1 MEMCPYMSY
10 LQKGKKDKVSNYRP
24 VSLTCIVCKILE
36 PIITDKIMEHF
47 VKNKLF
53 TNRQFG
59 FLKVRSTV
67 TQLLQTLDNWMEELE
82 SGGRVDV
89 TYTHFEKALDK
100 VPHKRLLSKL
110 KSYKTHNSIIKWIEN
125 FL

>member
-1 MEMCPYMSY
+1 MSY
-10 LQKGKKDKVSNYRP
+10 LQKGKKDTVSNYRP
-24 VSLTCIVCKILE
+24 ISLTCIVCKILQS
-36 PIITDKIMEHF
+36 IITDKIMEHF

-82 SGGRVDV
+82 SGSRVDV
-89 TYTHFEKALDK
+89 TYGAFF
-100 VPHKRLLSKL
+100 
-110 KSYKTHNSIIKWIEN
+110 KSYQNLTGRVW
-125 FL
+125 